1 MMRHMKKIASL
12 VLALVMVM
20 TMAMPVFATNVDN
33 VNAGDDVKGT
43 ITIDNAV
50 VGQTYSIYQIFSLE
64 SYNKTN
70 NTYAYKIVDA
80 WKGFFEG
87 EEAGKGFV
95 EIDEQGYIEWKA
107 AADAN
112 MVAFAKAALAY
123 AQKNNIS
130 ATASDTATS
139 DVEDAETTT
148 VVFEGLSL
156 GYYLLDST
164 VGTLCSLNTTDN
176 TVTIQDKNEKPTTDK
191 KVEEDS
197 TGNYGENNDANIGQ
211 TVNYQTTITAQEGAK
226 NYILHDK
233 MTGLD
238 FIEVTGITLDGVKVD
253 AQNNYTVETEN
264 LGDDC
269 TFEVVFTQAFCDTLK
284 AGSKIVVSYSAV
296 VNEDA
301 VIAGAGNPNE
311 THLSYGDNNDNETE
325 TSETRTYTFGFDLV
339 KITEGKV
346 LLTGAEFELYG
357 SEKGTD
363 KIALIDKGNDVYRVA
378 TDEEK
383 KADGFASAIIK
394 AGKVT
399 IEGLDGGTTYW
410 LEETKAPDG
419 YNKLEGRVK
428 VELSE
433 KDVTVPN
440 DASVTVNNNLTS
452 ATMNGNNYVEN
463 GVAVENKTGSLLPST
478 GGIGTTIFYVIG
490 GILVIGAGVLLI
502 TKKRMSREV

>member
-33 VNAGDDVKGT
+33 VNAGDNVKGT

-95 EIDEQGYIEWKA
+95 TIDGQGYIEWKA
-107 AADAN
+107 AAGTD

-197 TGNYGENNDANIGQ
+197 TGEYGTDNDANIGQ
-211 TVNYQTTITAQEGAK
+211 TVNYQTTITAQAGAK

-233 MTGLD
+233 MTGLN
-238 FIEVTGITLDGVKVD
+238 FTSVTSITLDDKEVD
-253 AQNNYTVETEN
+253 ANYYTVKTGN
-264 LGDDC
+264 LEDNC
-269 TFEVVFTQAFCDTLK
+269 TFEVVFTQEFCDTLT

-296 VNEDA
+296 VNENA

-363 KIALIDKGNDVYRVA
+363 KIALVEKSNGVYRVA

-383 KADGFASAIIK
+383 NADGFASAIIK

-452 ATMNGNNYVEN
+452 ATMNGNNYVKN